1 MVKLD
6 LFISELL
13 KAKNIALDSMIFIYL
28 LERNEK
34 YFPAVNL
41 IFELL
46 EKDKISGITS
56 IISPLEVLSSPKLSP
71 DQVSLYA
78 RFFKEEKNLIT
89 FELKW
94 GVMELAAEIRRNY
107 GLRSPDA
114 IQLATAK
121 LGGSKLFITNDEIYK
136 KIIGLKDFPKICLL
150 SSII

>member
-6 LFISELL
+6 LFINELF
-13 KAKNIALDSMIFIYL
+13 KAKNIALDSMVFIYL

-34 YFPAVNL
+34 YFPAVNI
-41 IFELL
+41 IFELF
-46 EKDKISGITS
+46 EKGKITGVTS
-56 IISPLEVLSSPKLSP
+56 IISPLEVLSSPKLAP
-71 DQVSLYA
+71 DQISLYR

-94 GVMELAAEIRRNY
+94 GIMELAADIRRNY

-121 LGGSKLFITNDEIYK
+121 LGEANLFITNDEIYK
-136 KIIGLKDFPKICLL
+136 KVIGAKDFPKIRLL

>member
-6 LFISELL
+6 LFINELL

-34 YFPAVNL
+34 YFSAVNL

-46 EKDKISGITS
+46 EKGKISGITS
-56 IISPLEVLSSPKLSP
+56 IISPLEVLSSPKLSL
-71 DQVSLYA
+71 DQISLYA

-94 GVMELAAEIRRNY
+94 EVMKLAAEIRRNY

-121 LGGSKLFITNDEIYK
+121 LGGSNLFITNDEIYK
-136 KIIGLKDFPKICLL
+136 KVIGSKDLPKTCFL
-150 SSII
+150 SSVS